1 MNASHVDE
9 AVRARAAL
17 AVIPADDY
25 GTWVDMAF
33 ALKQGFG
40 DEGFEI
46 WDEWSRTAGN
56 YNERAARTTWRS
68 ADASGG
74 KTLASLF
81 WLARQHGFDLKRSHY
96 PDRMA
101 TAPVPSPEVLERR
114 AREEER
120 RQARHA
126 TVAHEAAALW
136 QWARPVGPQHPYLT
150 RKHLDPVGTLRELD
164 AQELRSLL
172 GYAPMSEEEPLVG
185 RVLIVPV
192 WIDAISTLELIDEHG
207 RKSSLAGGVKKGGS
221 WMAGPAPTPTPT
233 PTPDEASVPILVGE
247 GMATVLSAYRATR
260 WFAAAA
266 LSSGNLGQVAAALRE
281 RYPDSDLI
289 VLGELGRGEADAR
302 RAAEGA
308 MAHLAW
314 PVFAEDARIDGKMP
328 NDFSDMAVLSGFD
341 VVGDHLREVAFQS
354 VKRVDGSREVDMS
367 VISGVQLG
375 ESDERNEEGKMNRV
389 KENQA
394 DDAAD
399 SQPRSSKRSAAKE
412 AALESA
418 APLASGPTAT
428 TVLPAAETSAAGS
441 LARVPSAAD
450 PPRFAATRA
459 PVGEPLFGLGDVPN
473 EMKALAEHRFGTPLR
488 MGTPRENGGPY
499 RGEVFNTEHY
509 LIQEVATRSVVFHQK
524 DRMEFASD
532 RLKWM
537 DGNARLNGSEVQ
549 VGYDGD
555 RPKVYPW
562 DRARD
567 LLDRTV
573 GSLKKSARE
582 LNFSP
587 NLETML
593 DQLQA
598 RSWARIREAR
608 AAALEKSKEQ
618 ASSPEPAA
626 DPDR

>member
-1 MNASHVDE
+1 MNTPHVDE
-9 AVRARAAL
+9 AARARAAL

-46 WDEWSRTAGN
+46 WYEWSRTAGN
-56 YNERAARTTWRS
+56 YSERAARTTWRS

-81 WLARQHGFDLKRSHY
+81 WLARQHGFDLKRSQY

-101 TAPVPSPEVLERR
+101 TAPVPSSEVLERR
-114 AREEER
+114 TREEER
-120 RQARHA
+120 KQARHA
-126 TVAHEAAALW
+126 AVAREADALW
-136 QWARPVGPQHPYLT
+136 QWSRPVGPQHPYLT
-150 RKHLDPVGTLRELD
+150 RKRLDPVETLRELD

-192 WIDAISTLELIDEHG
+192 WIDAISTLELIDELG
-207 RKSSLAGGVKKGGS
+207 RKSSLAGGVKKGGY
-221 WMAGPAPTPTPT
+221 WMAESAPTPE
-233 PTPDEASVPILVGE
+233 EASGPILIGE
-247 GMATVLSAYRATR
+247 GMATALSTYRATG

-281 RYPDSDLI
+281 RYRDNDLI
-289 VLGELGRGEADAR
+289 VLAELGQGEAEAR
-302 RAAEGA
+302 RAAQGA
-308 MAHLAW
+308 MAHLAL
-314 PVFAEDARIDGKMP
+314 PVFAKDARVDGKVP
-328 NDFSDMAVLSGFD
+328 NDFCDMAVLSGFD
-341 VVGDHLREVAFQS
+341 VVGDYLREVAFRSLGRANRLRDMDVMSHVQ
-354 VKRVDGSREVDMS
+354 VREM
-367 VISGVQLG
+367 
-375 ESDERNEEGKMNRV
+375 DERNEEGEMSRSRQNSV
-389 KENQA
+389 DDTEGNQRHQSSERSVPKHA
-394 DDAAD
+394 VPESDAA
-399 SQPRSSKRSAAKE
+399 AA
-412 AALESA
+412 SDGST
-418 APLASGPTAT
+418 AP
-428 TVLPAAETSAAGS
+428 VVPAAT
-441 LARVPSAAD
+441 L
-450 PPRFAATRA
+450 PRFAPTRA
-459 PVGEPLFGLGDVPN
+459 PVGEPLFGLGDVP
-473 EMKALAEHRFGTPLR
+473 EETKALAGQRFGIPLR
-488 MGTPRENGGPY
+488 MATPRENGGPY

-509 LIQEVATRSVVFHQK
+509 LIQEVATRSVVFHRK
-524 DRMEFASD
+524 DQMEFISE

-555 RPKVYPW
+555 RSKVYPW

-567 LLDRTV
+567 LLERTV
-573 GSLKKSARE
+573 GSLKKSAHE

-608 AAALEKSKEQ
+608 AAALEKSKQ
-618 ASSPEPAA
+618 HTSSPEPAA
-626 DPDR
+626 NPDR

>member
-1 MNASHVDE
+1 MNEPHVDE
-9 AVRARAAL
+9 AARARAAL
-17 AVIPADDY
+17 AAIPADDY

-56 YNERAARTTWRS
+56 YSERAARTTWRS

-81 WLARQHGFDLKRSHY
+81 WLARQHGFDLKRSQY

-101 TAPVPSPEVLERR
+101 TAPVPSPEVIERR
-114 AREEER
+114 TREEER
-120 RQARHA
+120 RQARH
-126 TVAHEAAALW
+126 VAVAREADALW
-136 QWARPVGPQHPYLT
+136 QWSRPVGPQHPYLT
-150 RKHLDPVGTLRELD
+150 RKRLDPVETLRELD

-192 WIDAISTLELIDEHG
+192 WINAISTLELIDEDG
-207 RKSSLAGGVKKGGS
+207 RKSSLAGGVKKGGYWTTGS
-221 WMAGPAPTPTPT
+221 APTLE
-233 PTPDEASVPILVGE
+233 EASAPILIGE
-247 GMATVLSAYRATR
+247 GMATALSTYRATG

-266 LSSGNLGQVAAALRE
+266 LSSGNLEQVAASLRE
-281 RYPDSDLI
+281 RFPDSDLI
-289 VLGELGRGEADAR
+289 VLGELGRGDADAR

-308 MAHLAW
+308 RAHLAW
-314 PVFAEDARIDGKMP
+314 PVFAKDKRINGKVP
-328 NDFSDMAVLSGFD
+328 NDFSDMAILSGFD
-341 VVGDHLREVAFQS
+341 AVGAHLREAACQS
-354 VKRVDGSREVDMS
+354 LGRANRLRDTDVVSD
-367 VISGVQLG
+367 VQVS
-375 ESDERNEEGKMNRV
+375 EMDERNEEGEMDRSKESPADDTE
-389 KENQA
+389 ENQRR
-394 DDAAD
+394 
-399 SQPRSSKRSAAKE
+399 QSSERGLAKQ
-412 AALESA
+412 AVPESA
-418 APLASGPTAT
+418 APPASDESTAP
-428 TVLPAAETSAAGS
+428 V
-441 LARVPSAAD
+441 VPVGAL
-450 PPRFAATRA
+450 PRFASTRA
-459 PVGEPLFGLGDVPN
+459 PVGEPLFGLDDVP
-473 EMKALAEHRFGTPLR
+473 EDMQALAGQRFGIPLR
-488 MGTPRENGGPY
+488 MATPRENGGPY

-509 LIQEVATRSVVFHQK
+509 LIQEVSTRSVVFHRK
-524 DRMEFASD
+524 DQMEFISE

-537 DGNARLNGSEVQ
+537 DGNARLNGSEVL

-555 RPKVYPW
+555 RSKVYPW

-567 LLDRTV
+567 LLERTV

-608 AAALEKSKEQ
+608 AAALEKSNEHT
-618 ASSPEPAA
+618 SSPEPAA
-626 DPDR
+626 PPDR

>member
-1 MNASHVDE
+1 MNTPHVDE
-9 AVRARAAL
+9 AARARAAL
-17 AVIPADDY
+17 ALIPADDY

-46 WDEWSRTAGN
+46 WDEWSRTASN
-56 YNERAARTTWRS
+56 YNERAAHTTWRS
-68 ADASGG
+68 ADASGS

-101 TAPVPSPEVLERR
+101 TAPVPSAEVLERR
-114 AREEER
+114 TREEER
-120 RQARHA
+120 RRARH
-126 TVAHEAAALW
+126 VAVAREADALW
-136 QWARPVGPQHPYLT
+136 QWSRPVGPQHPYLT
-150 RKHLDPVGTLRELD
+150 RKRLDPVETLRELD

-172 GYAPMSEEEPLVG
+172 GYVPMSEEEPLVG

-207 RKSSLAGGVKKGGS
+207 RKSSLAGGVKKGGY
-221 WMAGPAPTPTPT
+221 WMTGSV
-233 PTPDEASVPILVGE
+233 PTPDEASSPILIGE
-247 GMATVLSAYRATR
+247 GMATALSTYRATG

-266 LSSGNLGQVAAALRE
+266 LSSGNLGQVAASLRE
-281 RYPDSDLI
+281 RFPDSDLI
-289 VLGELGRGEADAR
+289 VLGELGRGDADAR

-308 MAHLAW
+308 LAHLAW
-314 PVFAEDARIDGKMP
+314 PVFAKDTCINGKAP
-328 NDFSDMAVLSGFD
+328 NDFSDMAILSGFD
-341 VVGDHLREVAFQS
+341 AVGDHLREVAFQS
-354 VKRVDGSREVDMS
+354 LGRANRLRDTDVESEVQVSEM
-367 VISGVQLG
+367 
-375 ESDERNEEGKMNRV
+375 DERNEEGEMGRS
-389 KENQA
+389 KENPVDDTEGSHRHKSSERSVPKQA
-394 DDAAD
+394 V
-399 SQPRSSKRSAAKE
+399 P
-412 AALESA
+412 ESA
-418 APLASGPTAT
+418 EPPAPDGPTVPVVPTAAESLGIDSSAKTPPLAA
-428 TVLPAAETSAAGS
+428 
-441 LARVPSAAD
+441 
-450 PPRFAATRA
+450 PPRFAPTRA

-473 EMKALAEHRFGTPLR
+473 EMKALAGQRFGIPLR

-509 LIQEVATRSVVFHQK
+509 LIQEVARRSVVFHRK
-524 DRMEFASD
+524 DQIEFISEH
-532 RLKWM
+532 LKWM

-567 LLDRTV
+567 LLERTV

-598 RSWARIREAR
+598 RSWARIRDAR
-608 AAALEKSKEQ
+608 AAALEKSKEHT
-618 ASSPEPAA
+618 SSPEPAA
-626 DPDR
+626 DSDR

>member
-1 MNASHVDE
+1 MNAPHVDE
-9 AVRARAAL
+9 AARARAAL

-46 WDEWSRTAGN
+46 WDEWSRTASN

-74 KTLASLF
+74 KSLASLF
-81 WLARQHGFDLKRSHY
+81 WLAREHGFDLKRSHY

-101 TAPVPSPEVLERR
+101 TAPLPSPEVLERR

-120 RQARHA
+120 RRARH
-126 TVAHEAAALW
+126 VAVAREADALW
-136 QWARPVGPQHPYLT
+136 QWARPVGPQHPYLM
-150 RKHLDPVGTLRELD
+150 RKRLEPVKTLRELD

-172 GYAPMSEEEPLVG
+172 GYTPMSEEEPLVG

-207 RKSSLAGGVKKGGS
+207 RKSSLAGGVKKGGY
-221 WMAGPAPTPTPT
+221 WMAAPA

-247 GMATVLSAYRATR
+247 GMATALSAHRATG

-289 VLGELGRGEADAR
+289 VLGELGQGEAEAR

-314 PVFAEDARIDGKMP
+314 PAFAEDARVDGKVP
-328 NDFSDMAVLSGFD
+328 NDFSDMAVLSGFY
-341 VVGDHLREVAFQS
+341 VVGECLREVAFRS
-354 VKRVDGSREVDMS
+354 AGRADGLLEVDAS
-367 VISGVQLG
+367 VVSGVNVSEVQ
-375 ESDERNEEGKMNRV
+375 ERKEDGKMSRI
-389 KENQA
+389 KENLLE
-394 DDAAD
+394 DAES
-399 SQPRSSKRSAAKE
+399 SQRRRSSKHSAPTQ
-412 AALESA
+412 A
-418 APLASGPTAT
+418 APESPVPPASDGPTAVAAPPASDAPAT
-428 TVLPAAETSAAGS
+428 ALP
-441 LARVPSAAD
+441 AAD
-450 PPRFAATRA
+450 PPRFASTRP
-459 PVGEPLFGLGDVPN
+459 PVGEPLFGLGSVPN
-473 EMKALAEHRFGTPLR
+473 EMKALAEHRFGSPLR

-509 LIQEVATRSVVFHQK
+509 LIQEVATRSVVFHRK
-524 DRMEFASD
+524 DLMEFVSE

-537 DGNARLNGSEVQ
+537 NENERLNGSEVQ
-549 VGYDGD
+549 IGYDVN
-555 RPKVYPW
+555 RAKVYPW

-587 NLETML
+587 NLEAML

-598 RSWARIREAR
+598 RSWARVREAR
-608 AAALEKSKEQ
+608 AAALEKSKEE
-618 ASSPEPAA
+618 ASSREPATE
-626 DPDR
+626 PDR